1 MPLAVLSE
9 SRVSVPRRNNEI
21 QMVIRHYP
29 YLVGGFN
36 PSENYYSV
44 GMILP
49 NIWKIT
55 NVPNYQPVIIPLQKN
70 IHLGYTHFRHTKKC
84 RFPGQGAPQIIQVRL
99 QKHIETTIL

>member
-55 NVPNYQPVIIPLQKN
+55 NVPNYQPVIIPLQKK
-70 IHLGYTHFRHTKKC
+70 HTFGVYPFQTH
-84 RFPGQGAPQIIQVRL
+84 
-99 QKHIETTIL
+99 